1 MKKSL
6 LTLFALAA
14 MSASALAADIKPAL
28 VYGTGGKFDKSFNEA
43 AAAGAEKFK
52 AETGIEFRDFEPT
65 SDTQGEQAIRNFA
78 SKGFNPVVAVSF
90 AWTSAMEKVAAE
102 FPDTKF
108 VIVDSVVE
116 LPNVRSVVYKEHE
129 GSYLVGLLAGMAS
142 KTGKVGF
149 IGGMDIPLI
158 RKFACGY
165 AQGAKAANDKIE
177 VFQNMTGTT
186 GAAWND
192 PVRGGELT
200 KNQIDQGAD
209 VIYAAAGATGI
220 GVLQTAAD
228 NKKFSIGVDS
238 NQNHLHP
245 GSVLTSMV
253 KRVDLAVYNAY
264 KDAKDD
270 KFTPGIVALG
280 VKEDGVA
287 YALDDNNKALI
298 TPEMTAAVDKAKA
311 DIISGAVKVHD
322 YMADNSCPK
331 LYDMWLGRVMFF
343 ILRPFHIQPS
353 ERFRFEYGP
362 CNRTRGHRQEIR
374 CRTRQ
379 QEHQSDNC
387 QGYDPRHHRG
397 KRCRKVDF
405 DVDPLRFLPG
415 GCR

>member
-1 MKKSL
+1 MKKTLLSL
-6 LTLFALAA
+6 IAMAA
-14 MSASALAADIKPAL
+14 MSATALAADIKPAL

-43 AAAGAEKFK
+43 ASVGAERFK
-52 AETGIEFRDFEPT
+52 KETGIDFRDFEPT

-78 SKGFNPVVAVSF
+78 SRGFNPVVAVSF

-108 VIVDSVVE
+108 AIVDSVVN
-116 LPNVRSVVYKEHE
+116 LKNVRSILYKEEE

-149 IGGMDIPLI
+149 VGGMDIPLI
-158 RKFACGY
+158 RKFGCGY
-165 AQGAKAANDKIE
+165 VQGVKAAKPDAQ

-209 VIYAAAGATGI
+209 VVYAAAGATGL

-228 NKKFSIGVDS
+228 NKKLSIGVDS

-253 KRVDLAVYNAY
+253 KRVDLAVYNAF
-264 KDAKDD
+264 KDTKED
-270 KFTPGIVALG
+270 KFTAGIQALG

-298 TPEMTAAVDKAKA
+298 TPEMKAAVEKAKA
-311 DIISGAVKVHD
+311 DIIAGTIKVHD
-322 YMADNSCPK
+322 YMSDKA
-331 LYDMWLGRVMFF
+331 
-343 ILRPFHIQPS
+343 
-353 ERFRFEYGP
+353 
-362 CNRTRGHRQEIR
+362 CN
-374 CRTRQ
+374 
-379 QEHQSDNC
+379 
-387 QGYDPRHHRG
+387 
-397 KRCRKVDF
+397 K
-405 DVDPLRFLPG
+405 
-415 GCR
+415 

>member
-1 MKKSL
+1 MKKTLLSL
-6 LTLFALAA
+6 VAVAALSSTAIAA
-14 MSASALAADIKPAL
+14 EVKPAL

-43 AAAGAEKFK
+43 AYAGAEQFK
-52 AETGIEFRDFEPT
+52 KETGTDYRDFEPKD
-65 SDTQGEQAIRNFA
+65 DTQGEQAIRNFA
-78 SKGFNPVVAVSF
+78 SRGYNPVVAVSF

-108 VIVDSVVE
+108 VIVDSVVD
-116 LPNVRSVVYKEHE
+116 LKNVRSVLYKEEE
-129 GSYLVGLLAGMAS
+129 GSYLVGVLAGLAS

-158 RKFACGY
+158 RKFGCGY
-165 AQGAKAANDKIE
+165 AQGVKAAKPDAQ

-209 VIYAAAGATGI
+209 VVYAAAGATGL

-264 KDAKDD
+264 KDLKDD
-270 KFTPGIVALG
+270 KFTAGIQSLG
-280 VKEDGVA
+280 VKEDGVSA
-287 YALDDNNKALI
+287 GVSFGGLSGRLLSSSTFMEPSDYCDVNF
-298 TPEMTAAVDKAKA
+298 PVDRRLR
-311 DIISGAVKVHD
+311 I
-322 YMADNSCPK
+322 
-331 LYDMWLGRVMFF
+331 MWPWDS
-343 ILRPFHIQPS
+343 I
-353 ERFRFEYGP
+353 
-362 CNRTRGHRQEIR
+362 
-374 CRTRQ
+374 
-379 QEHQSDNC
+379 
-387 QGYDPRHHRG
+387 
-397 KRCRKVDF
+397 
-405 DVDPLRFLPG
+405 
-415 GCR
+415 

>member
-1 MKKSL
+1 MKKTLLSL
-6 LTLFALAA
+6 IAMAA
-14 MSASALAADIKPAL
+14 MSATALAADIKPAL

-43 AAAGAEKFK
+43 AANGAEKFK
-52 AETGIEFRDFEPT
+52 KETGIEFRDFEPT
-65 SDTQGEQAIRNFA
+65 NDTQGEQAIRNFA
-78 SKGFNPVVAVSF
+78 SRGFNPVVAVSF

-108 VIVDSVVE
+108 VIVDSVVK
-116 LPNVRSVVYKEHE
+116 LKNVRSVLYKEEE

-149 IGGMDIPLI
+149 VGGMDIPLI

-165 AQGAKAANDKIE
+165 VQGVKAAKPDAQ

-209 VIYAAAGATGI
+209 IVYAAAGATGL

-228 NKKFSIGVDS
+228 NKKLSIGVDS

-253 KRVDLAVYNAY
+253 KRVDLAVYNAF
-264 KDAKDD
+264 KDTKED
-270 KFTPGIVALG
+270 KFTAGILALG

-298 TPEMTAAVDKAKA
+298 TPEMKTAVEKAKA
-311 DIISGAVKVHD
+311 DIIAGTVKVHD
-322 YMADNSCPK
+322 YMSNNA
-331 LYDMWLGRVMFF
+331 
-343 ILRPFHIQPS
+343 
-353 ERFRFEYGP
+353 
-362 CNRTRGHRQEIR
+362 CN
-374 CRTRQ
+374 
-379 QEHQSDNC
+379 
-387 QGYDPRHHRG
+387 
-397 KRCRKVDF
+397 K
-405 DVDPLRFLPG
+405 
-415 GCR
+415 

>member
-1 MKKSL
+1 MKKTLLSL
-6 LTLFALAA
+6 VAVAALSSTAIAA
-14 MSASALAADIKPAL
+14 EVKPAL

-43 AAAGAEKFK
+43 AYAGAEQFK
-52 AETGIEFRDFEPT
+52 KETGTDYRDFEPKD
-65 SDTQGEQAIRNFA
+65 DTQGEQAIRNFA
-78 SKGFNPVVAVSF
+78 SRGYNPVVAVSF

-108 VIVDSVVE
+108 VIVDSVVD
-116 LPNVRSVVYKEHE
+116 LKNVRSVLYKEEE
-129 GSYLVGLLAGMAS
+129 GSYLVGVLAGLAS

-158 RKFACGY
+158 RKFGCGY
-165 AQGAKAANDKIE
+165 AQGVKAAKSDAQ

-209 VIYAAAGATGI
+209 VVYAAAGATGL

-264 KDAKDD
+264 KDLKDD
-270 KFTPGIVALG
+270 KFTAGIQSLG
-280 VKEDGVA
+280 VKEDGVSA
-287 YALDDNNKALI
+287 AIDDSNKSLI
-298 TPEMTAAVDKAKA
+298 TPEMQAAVDKAKA
-311 DIISGAVKVHD
+311 DIIAGTVKVHD
-322 YMADNSCPK
+322 YM
-331 LYDMWLGRVMFF
+331 
-343 ILRPFHIQPS
+343 
-353 ERFRFEYGP
+353 
-362 CNRTRGHRQEIR
+362 
-374 CRTRQ
+374 
-379 QEHQSDNC
+379 SDNAC
-387 QGYDPRHHRG
+387 PM
-397 KRCRKVDF
+397 
-405 DVDPLRFLPG
+405 
-415 GCR
+415 

>member
-1 MKKSL
+1 MKKTLLSL
-6 LTLFALAA
+6 VAVAALSSTAIAA
-14 MSASALAADIKPAL
+14 EVKPAL

-43 AAAGAEKFK
+43 AYAGAEQFK
-52 AETGIEFRDFEPT
+52 KETGTDYRDFEPKD
-65 SDTQGEQAIRNFA
+65 DTQGEQAIRNFA
-78 SKGFNPVVAVSF
+78 SRGYNPVVAVSF

-108 VIVDSVVE
+108 VIVDSVVD
-116 LPNVRSVVYKEHE
+116 LKNVRSVLYKEEE
-129 GSYLVGLLAGMAS
+129 GSYLVGVLAGLAS

-158 RKFACGY
+158 RKFGCGY
-165 AQGAKAANDKIE
+165 AQGVKAAKPDAQ

-209 VIYAAAGATGI
+209 VVYAAAGATGL

-264 KDAKDD
+264 KDLKDD
-270 KFTPGIVALG
+270 KFTAGIQSLG

-287 YALDDNNKALI
+287 YSVDDNNKALL
-298 TPEMTAAVDKAKA
+298 TPEMTAAVEKAKA
-311 DIISGAVKVHD
+311 DIIAGTVKVHD
-322 YMADNSCPK
+322 YM
-331 LYDMWLGRVMFF
+331 
-343 ILRPFHIQPS
+343 
-353 ERFRFEYGP
+353 
-362 CNRTRGHRQEIR
+362 
-374 CRTRQ
+374 
-379 QEHQSDNC
+379 SDNAC
-387 QGYDPRHHRG
+387 PM
-397 KRCRKVDF
+397 
-405 DVDPLRFLPG
+405 
-415 GCR
+415 